1 VGQKRVPLSVIGAGL
16 GRTGTTSLK
25 FALEQLGFAP
35 CHHMTELIR
44 RPHSAQAWERA
55 AAGEAVDWDEIL
67 ADYRATT
74 DWPACHFYQQL
85 AAKYP
90 DAKIILTVRDP
101 ERWFESTQATI
112 FSAEMVASSGPMAG
126 FFRKAIMRLFDDRMH
141 DREHLIAVYQRHNDE
156 VRRTLPPQRLLIYDV
171 NEGWQPLCRFLGVP
185 VPGRPF
191 PRANTTEEFQG
202 MAEERRRQWNSRR

>member
-1 VGQKRVPLSVIGAGL
+1 VSQKRVPLSVIGAGL

-25 FALEQLGFAP
+25 FALEELGLAP

-44 RPHSAQAWERA
+44 WPHTAQAWERA
-55 AAGEAVDWDEIL
+55 ADGEAVDWDEIL

-90 DAKIILTVRDP
+90 EAKVILTVRDP
-101 ERWFESTQATI
+101 ARWFESTQATI
-112 FSAEMVASSGPMAG
+112 FSAEMVASDGPMAG
-126 FFRKAIMRLFDDRMH
+126 FFRKAIMALFDARMH

-156 VRRTLPPQRLLIYDV
+156 VRRAVPPQRLLIYDV
-171 NEGWQPLCRFLGVP
+171 TQGWEPLCRFLDVP
-185 VPGRPF
+185 VPERAF
-191 PRANTTEEFQG
+191 PRANTTEDFQG
-202 MAEERRRQWNSRR
+202 KAQERLPQWNARG